1 VSNELKAIEYLR
13 KNIGDTNIPEG
24 WYENE
29 ISDMMQEYADS
40 RPTEPKEDNCTC
52 GAQHGTIDGDQKCTD
67 GCLNNNPEP
76 KTKIAE
82 GQSFNA
88 HWIGEES
95 CRDYQ
100 IGNIT
105 LRDIPDK
112 FVIRNTKFSGG
123 SLLVKGQVD
132 EFIAKCKIDVSVGD
146 GKISVICDE
155 VNK

>member
-1 VSNELKAIEYLR
+1 MSNELKAIESHLNDSAHHEEAEAFMEVDWYVSEYLKCPKSDLHESAFELR
-13 KNIGDTNIPEG
+13 KLVGDIVESWN
-24 WYENE
+24 
-29 ISDMMQEYADS
+29 S
-40 RPTEPKEDNCTC
+40 RP
-52 GAQHGTIDGDQKCTD
+52 I
-67 GCLNNNPEP
+67 EP

>member
-1 VSNELKAIEYLR
+1 MQLNKVRRGLIVSNELKAIEYLR

-82 GQSFNA
+82 HGKAQYDKVGNVA
-88 HWIGEES
+88 IYPDNK
-95 CRDYQ
+95 DYKPVGKRF
-100 IGNIT
+100 I
-105 LRDIPDK
+105 
-112 FVIRNTKFSGG
+112 
-123 SLLVKGQVD
+123 LVPV
-132 EFIAKCKIDVSVGD
+132 
-146 GKISVICDE
+146 CDE
-155 VNK
+155 ATK